1 MKDNNREHE
10 KHEDIRR
17 LEAYVTGIMDG
28 SRPSCRYIRLACQR
42 WLDDLKRPDLYFD
55 SAVYLKICR
64 FSRQFKH
71 YKGPLAGQFF
81 EPEDWQLF
89 VFANIIGL
97 KRSESGRRKYR
108 LGDLYLPRKNGKTFL
123 SAIFALWFLMMDGE
137 AGAEVYMAAL
147 DQEQAKLCYDAAI
160 TLGRGSIFG
169 KLLKIYNS
177 RLKTECPQVNGVMK
191 PLSKDTQNKDG
202 LNIHAAICD
211 ERHAWPST
219 EMLDVIKTGMG
230 ARPQPFILS
239 ISTAGVDV
247 SNPYF
252 SDVEAYKS
260 EMTGAMPLEDDHFF
274 MLYCPDEEDRW
285 EDEETWIKT
294 NPNLGVS
301 LSWDYMRST
310 FNEAQVRG
318 GSYIVS
324 FQTKNLNL
332 WVDAPKV
339 WLPDE
344 DVALCN
350 RPFDEG
356 DLAGE
361 ECYVG
366 IDLASKNDICAT
378 ALFFPKYMYVK
389 FLFVLPEGKISERSD
404 RVDYRKWMEEG
415 WIVSCPG
422 RVLDEGWYI
431 ATLFDQL
438 RRYDVRCIAYDP
450 WGMWDLKHQFSRYED
465 ELMEYSQDIRH
476 MSVPTK
482 RLESEVLKHR
492 MNFGGNPV
500 IRWMM
505 RNVVVYIDPNANVKL
520 DKAKSRNKIDGVVA
534 LVDAIGGWLTR
545 TNGRGGDMYDDHD
558 LRTISAW

>member
-1 MKDNNREHE
+1 MNNIGQE

-42 WLDDLKRPDLYFD
+42 WLDDLKRADLYFD

-71 YKGPLAGQFF
+71 YKGPLAGRFF

-97 KRSESGRRKYR
+97 KRVESGRRKYR

-160 TLGRGSIFG
+160 TLGRGSIFS

-274 MLYCPDEEDRW
+274 MLYCPDEGDRW

-465 ELMEYSQDIRH
+465 ELMEYAQDIRH

-500 IRWMM
+500 FRWMM

-558 LRTISAW
+558 LRTISTW

>member
-1 MKDNNREHE
+1 MNNSGQE

-42 WLDDLKRPDLYFD
+42 WLDDLKRADLYFD

-71 YKGPLAGQFF
+71 YKGPLAGRFF

-97 KRSESGRRKYR
+97 KRVQSGRRKYR

-160 TLGRGSIFG
+160 TLGRGSIFS

-274 MLYCPDEEDRW
+274 MLYCPDEGDRW

-465 ELMEYSQDIRH
+465 ELMEYAQDIRH

-500 IRWMM
+500 FRWMM

-558 LRTISAW
+558 LRTISTW

>member
-1 MKDNNREHE
+1 MNNREQE

-17 LEAYVTGIMDG
+17 LEGYVTGILDG

-97 KRSESGRRKYR
+97 RRSESGRRKYR

-274 MLYCPDEEDRW
+274 MLYCPDEGDRW

-344 DVALCN
+344 DIALCN

-404 RVDYRKWMEEG
+404 RVDYRKWKEEG

-465 ELMEYSQDIRH
+465 ELMEYAQDIRH

-534 LVDAIGGWLTR
+534 LVDAIGGWLTK

>member
-1 MKDNNREHE
+1 MNNREQE

-17 LEAYVTGIMDG
+17 LEGYVTGILDG
-28 SRPSCRYIRLACQR
+28 SRPSCRYIKLACQR

-274 MLYCPDEEDRW
+274 MLYCPDDGDRW

-450 WGMWDLKHQFSRYED
+450 WGMWDLKHQFNRYED
-465 ELMEYSQDIRH
+465 ELMEYAQDIRH

>member
-1 MKDNNREHE
+1 MNDREQE

-17 LEAYVTGIMDG
+17 LEGYVTGILDG
-28 SRPSCRYIRLACQR
+28 SRPSCRYIKLACQR

-160 TLGRGSIFG
+160 TLGRGSIFS

-239 ISTAGVDV
+239 ISTAGVDI

-344 DVALCN
+344 DIALCN

-431 ATLFDQL
+431 AILFDQL

-465 ELMEYSQDIRH
+465 ELMEYAQDIRH

>member
-1 MKDNNREHE
+1 MNNSGQE

-42 WLDDLKRPDLYFD
+42 WLDDLKRADLYFD

-71 YKGPLAGQFF
+71 YKGPLAGRFF
-81 EPEDWQLF
+81 EPEDWQPF

-97 KRSESGRRKYR
+97 KRVQSGRRKYR

-160 TLGRGSIFG
+160 TLGRGSIFS

-274 MLYCPDEEDRW
+274 MLYCPDEGDRW

-465 ELMEYSQDIRH
+465 ELMEYAQDIRH

-500 IRWMM
+500 FRWMM

-558 LRTISAW
+558 LRTISTW